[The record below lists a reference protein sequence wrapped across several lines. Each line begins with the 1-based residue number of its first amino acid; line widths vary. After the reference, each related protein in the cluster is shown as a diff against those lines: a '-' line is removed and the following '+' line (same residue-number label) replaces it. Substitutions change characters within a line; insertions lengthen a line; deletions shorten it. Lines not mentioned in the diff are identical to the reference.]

1 MRIPAPPA
9 PRRAA
14 ALAAVLAMALSAAA
28 APAEAAAPGGAG
40 APAPTVVLVHDAFTD
55 ASAWNAVATRLQRLG
70 HPVLAPDIPPRGPA
84 EDAAALRTALDRIS
98 GPVVLVGHGYGGA
111 VIGGAGADD
120 PKVRA
125 LVYIAALMPD
135 RGETLGRL
143 CARFPGGALTDA
155 LTRTSVRDTDGT
167 RGTALSLAPGRF
179 HDLVA
184 ADRPAGTTAVLA
196 TAQRP
201 LDAAVFT
208 QPATAA
214 GWRTVPSWALV
225 ATEDRLLAPELER
238 FQAER
243 AGAHTVEVDSSHLAP
258 VSRAG
263 AVTDL
268 VVAAAGATAPPSRRP
283 VTSART
289 LVLAAAG
296 CAVGL
301 AVFVGG
307 GLLAPARRRGAIRP
321 RSR

>member
-1 MRIPAPPA
+1 MRIPAPPG

-14 ALAAVLAMALSAAA
+14 ALAAVLAVALSTAAAPAAA
-28 APAEAAAPGGAG
+28 APSPATG
-40 APAPTVVLVHDAFTD
+40 PAPTVVLVHDAFTG
-55 ASAWNAVATRLQRLG
+55 ASVWNAVAARLQRRG
-70 HPVLAPDIPPRGPA
+70 YPVLAPDTPLRGPA
-84 EDAAALRTALDRIS
+84 EDSAALRAALARIS

-111 VIGGAGADD
+111 VIGTAGADD

-143 CARFPGGALTDA
+143 CARFPGGALTEA

-179 HDLVA
+179 HDILA
-184 ADRPAGTTAVLA
+184 ADRPAGTTAALA
-196 TAQRP
+196 GAQRP

-208 QPATAA
+208 EPAAEA

-225 ATEDRLLAPELER
+225 ATEDRLLPPALER

-243 AGAHTVEVDSSHLAP
+243 AGAHTVEVASSHLAP
-258 VSRAG
+258 VSRPDT
-263 AVTDL
+263 VTGL
-268 VVAAAGATAPPSRRP
+268 VLAAAEDTASAARRP
-283 VTSART
+283 VASART

-307 GLLAPARRRGAIRP
+307 GLLAPGRRRGRIRP